1 MALFTKPVMF
11 SFNGVIHD
19 DADGVSYCHIC
30 KKYQE
35 FAEQKS

>member
-1 MALFTKPVMF
+1 MM
-11 SFNGVIHD
+11 